1 LAPLLELPLGE
12 TAFIMQLRSPKTM
25 IESKTLKQAFKV
37 HKLVQ
42 RLGTSEDAA
51 KSADMLGAIDRAIS
65 ENISLRQQLAYTK
78 AKTK

>member
-1 LAPLLELPLGE
+1 
-12 TAFIMQLRSPKTM
+12 M